1 MSCKMISG
9 IPLRRF
15 VSVNWFR
22 PIVRVGSTGLDEQP
36 LTFTPKSGPKTSV
49 EATFKA
55 RSSGEVFLFV
65 NDSVLLL
72 PRFSKFF
79 YDNNMGTAEV
89 KIDLV
94 P

>member
-1 MSCKMISG
+1 M
-9 IPLRRF
+9 
-15 VSVNWFR
+15 
-22 PIVRVGSTGLDEQP
+22 
-36 LTFTPKSGPKTSV
+36 
-49 EATFKA
+49 
-55 RSSGEVFLFV
+55 FLFV
-65 NDSVLLL
+65 NDSVLVL